1 MTPATIGDAI
11 EVPEKRAKGYVLLL
25 KEIDENCV
33 NELSVNEEIEE
44 TIFTPGAAISGFN
57 TSS

>member
-25 KEIDENCV
+25 KEIDENK
-33 NELSVNEEIEE
+33 
-44 TIFTPGAAISGFN
+44 
-57 TSS
+57 